1 MPCPICITTSL
12 INALGVTGAM
22 VGIKKLK
29 SKKNDRN
36 GRTEQRKKKFTSSER
51 DVRK

>member
-12 INALGVTGAM
+12 LNALGVTGAM

-29 SKKNDRN
+29 RDKNDRN
-36 GRTEQRKKKFTSSER
+36 GRTEPRKKNSTPSKQKKES
-51 DVRK
+51 